1 MSPKNIK
8 KMQNRR
14 TGRKEESS
22 PLVPHG
28 GEQATFSKI
37 HEVSGEF
44 SRTLA
49 AIKPY
54 RLRRHHLHA
63 SPPAPEP

>member
-1 MSPKNIK
+1 MVANK
-8 KMQNRR
+8 
-14 TGRKEESS
+14 
-22 PLVPHG
+22 PLF
-28 GEQATFSKI
+28 QKKI